1 MIVRRRGDVVA
12 AMAVAM
18 ELVGTVEVV
27 TVVVEIATGKPH
39 QRG

>member
-1 MIVRRRGDVVA
+1 MRSLTIVPHLGDVVA

-18 ELVGTVEVV
+18 E
-27 TVVVEIATGKPH
+27 VVVMVAAVIAIATPR